1 MNSSTSFYKYVLL
14 VLCLATLAGCAA
26 ATEAVQPGSL
36 SGRES
41 LKIAVLP
48 FENLS
53 RTGAPLKGMRQAII
67 GKLAKE
73 GANLLDENSLEKFMA
88 RRRMRYMGGINA
100 DDAAA
105 IGAETGTGA
114 VLITDLE
121 NYSEVIP
128 PKIALISRLVSTAK
142 HPKILWMESV
152 GLSGDDSPGIMGVGL
167 IEDPR
172 VLTEKALG
180 LLSASLERFLAG
192 KDSAERSAPDGS
204 FAAKFGPK
212 LFYRSPILDPE
223 QKYTVAVVP
232 FLNKSSRKNAGE
244 IVALQ
249 FVRELSTHRNFK
261 VIEPG
266 VVREEFLKYRIIME
280 EGVSLSNADIFF
292 TDLDADMVL
301 TGTVTDY
308 QDYQGSLG
316 TPKVAF
322 STILIDRKSKEVVWS
337 SRSRN
342 EGDEGVYFFDAGKV
356 NTSNVMTAQMARAV
370 VEMMVRK

>member
-1 MNSSTSFYKYVLL
+1 MNLSISFYKRMLL
-14 VLCLATLAGCAA
+14 VVSLAALTGCAA
-26 ATEAVQPGSL
+26 SREALQPATLQGEA
-36 SGRES
+36 

-53 RTGAPLKGMRQAII
+53 RTGAPLKGMRQAMI
-67 GKLAKE
+67 GILRTD
-73 GANLLDENSLEKFMA
+73 GANILDDDSLEKFMA
-88 RRRMRYMGGINA
+88 RHRMRYMGGIKG

-105 IGAETGTGA
+105 IASETGTGA

-128 PKIALISRLVSTAK
+128 PKIALVSRLVSTER
-142 HPKILWMESV
+142 HPKILWTDSV
-152 GLSGDDSPGIMGVGL
+152 GLSGDDSPGILGVGL
-167 IEDPR
+167 IEDPA
-172 VLTEKALG
+172 VLTRKAMG
-180 LLSASLERFLAG
+180 LLTVSLERYLAG
-192 KDSAERSAPDGS
+192 KKTTDRGVPDRA
-204 FAAKFGPK
+204 FAAKFAPK
-212 LFYRSPILDPE
+212 LFYRSPVLDPGH
-223 QKYTVAVVP
+223 KYTVAVVP

-249 FVRELSTHRNFK
+249 FVKELAANGNFK

-292 TDLDADMVL
+292 TDLDADLVL

-308 QDYQGSLG
+308 QDYQGFLG

-322 STILIDRKSKEVVWS
+322 STILLDRKSREVVWS

-342 EGDEGVYFFDAGKV
+342 EGNEGVYLFDMGKV
-356 NTSNVMTAQMARAV
+356 NTSDVMTGQMARAV
-370 VEMMVRK
+370 VEMMVGK